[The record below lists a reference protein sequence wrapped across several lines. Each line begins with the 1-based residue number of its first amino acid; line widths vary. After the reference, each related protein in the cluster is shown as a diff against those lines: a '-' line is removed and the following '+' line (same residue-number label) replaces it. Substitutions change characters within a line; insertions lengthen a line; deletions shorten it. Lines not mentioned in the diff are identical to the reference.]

1 MAVLHPDFWRLLSPE
16 WATVAFGILF
26 LILAAVRG
34 GAALR
39 RGTAVLALAGFA
51 VALILC
57 FQTLAAL
64 PPGARVAA
72 LTGLDGSVGLTVDA
86 FSQSFKVVCLL
97 GAALSV
103 LLSFKHLDLRNAWT
117 GEYLAFLTL
126 SVFGMMVM
134 ASGADLLTLWV
145 GLETMALSVYVLAAY
160 LRRDLKSVEGAT
172 KYFLLGALSSG
183 LYLYGA
189 SLLYGATGTVHLQG
203 IREVLAARLAAGE
216 GLGFPLAAGVVT
228 LAAALLFK
236 AALVPFHWWTPDA
249 YEGAPTPITAFMS
262 VAPKAAAFAMAL
274 RIFLGGLEP
283 LAPTWTGVLGMV
295 AILTMF
301 WGNVAA
307 MLQDNVKRML
317 AYSSIAHAG
326 YILIGLVASGKTGT
340 DQGVAASLLYLLV
353 YAFMNVGAFGI
364 ILYLER
370 EGSGGDRLEDF
381 EGLIRRSPWAA
392 VLMIFFL
399 LSLGGIPPMAGFL
412 AKLMIFY
419 AAVSARLYLLAVVL
433 AVTSVISLYYYF
445 RVVFRMFLKETEEA
459 AVPRAGAP
467 LLAGL
472 LICGAV
478 TLAAGLYGQPFL
490 DWAARATLLAR

>member
-1 MAVLHPDFWRLLSPE
+1 
-16 WATVAFGILF
+16 
-26 LILAAVRG
+26 
-34 GAALR
+34 
-39 RGTAVLALAGFA
+39 

-103 LLSFKHLDLRNAWT
+103 LLSFKHLDLRNAWS

-370 EGSGGDRLEDF
+370 EGSGGDRMEDF

>member
-16 WATVAFGILF
+16 WTTVAFGILF
-26 LILAAVRG
+26 LVLAAVRG

-39 RGTAVLALAGFA
+39 RGAAVLALAAFA

-203 IREVLAARLAAGE
+203 IREVLAARLAQGE

-370 EGSGGDRLEDF
+370 EGSGGDRMEDF

-445 RVVFRMFLKETEEA
+445 RVVFRMFLKETEES